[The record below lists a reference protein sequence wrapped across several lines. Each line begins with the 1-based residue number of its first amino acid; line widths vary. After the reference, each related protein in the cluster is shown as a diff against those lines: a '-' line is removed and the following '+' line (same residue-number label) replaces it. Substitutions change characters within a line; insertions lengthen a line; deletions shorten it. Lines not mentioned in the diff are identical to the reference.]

1 VARAVECRTTGPAD
15 RHDEGHTPLAQAV
28 SGSVRT
34 KLRGGRMSDDKSSAW
49 LGGDG
54 SRTPTEPR
62 AASYRVR
69 TSGVCPRCGNPIP
82 VRATGRPARWC
93 SQRCRRAAYEE
104 RRAAAAGAIAVDVVE
119 TVTTTEHGLD
129 ECVRRVQA
137 SPVAARKVL
146 THLTNLLAEDGL
158 RDPKWASTVDSA
170 VILAR
175 AVGALRRTS
184 ARFPPRG
191 YVKPAW

>member
-1 VARAVECRTTGPAD
+1 
-15 RHDEGHTPLAQAV
+15 
-28 SGSVRT
+28 
-34 KLRGGRMSDDKSSAW
+34 MSADKSSAR

-54 SRTPTEPR
+54 SRRPTEPR
-62 AASYRVR
+62 SAGYRTG
-69 TSGVCPRCGNPIP
+69 TSGVCPRCGNSIP
-82 VRATGRPARWC
+82 ERATGRPARWC

-104 RRAAAAGAIAVDVVE
+104 RRAAAAGAVAVEVVE
-119 TVTTTEHGLD
+119 TITPTEHGLD

-146 THLTNLLAEDGL
+146 TRLTKLLAEDGL

-175 AVGALRRTS
+175 AVGALRRSS

-191 YVKPAW
+191 YVKPSW